1 MRKKIVLLIIVLLI
15 SGCVKIDET
24 NILRKLVLYSILNNK
39 NPYHTI
45 IIDSIY
51 SLEDSIVIDS
61 CGIRDANIVLR
72 DSEGNEYPFDS
83 VDQNRHYVNSVP
95 FYPEPS
101 KEYSIYLKYKD
112 FYEINTITKCPEP
125 VIFNKTEYY
134 ADTINSDTIYWNY
147 NPDYLYQVIV
157 YWDTLYGYTDFHE
170 YSTDTAYLTS
180 SLREYLSSSPDT
192 SDTSAYKIV
201 KFYIY
206 CYDLNYKNW
215 YINLYKYGMFN
226 SIEDTLS
233 YFGYFASI
241 AVESVDVFIQR

>member
-1 MRKKIVLLIIVLLI
+1 LRKKIILLIIVLII

-51 SLEDSIVIDS
+51 SLEDSIVID
-61 CGIRDANIVLR
+61 
-72 DSEGNEYPFDS
+72 EGNEYPFDS

-147 NPDYLYQVIV
+147 NPNYLYQVIV
-157 YWDTLYGYTDFHE
+157 YWDTLYGCTDFHE

-206 CYDLNYKNW
+206 CYDLNYKDW